1 MSSLNADELKAWM
14 VEHREQH
21 GPFAAHDE
29 CPYVNPVNGRFMKCV
44 RPDIGHRCGD
54 GFISQDAYALAKA
67 HAPFFAVYSTWARL
81 VIPDQQ
87 LSLFDEPRIEY
98 DNSAGSF
105 SSSSRKR
112 QWWAEIYFCKH
123 GRDFAISLNKQLN
136 ARRVLVEVVRR
147 KPGTKKK
154 VIVKPYLFCDR

>member
-14 VEHREQH
+14 VEHRERY

-29 CPYVNPVNGRFMKCV
+29 CPYVPPVNGRFMKCV

-87 LSLFDEPRIEY
+87 LSLFDAPRVEY

-136 ARRVLVEVVRR
+136 ARRVIVEVVRR

-154 VIVKPYLFCDR
+154 VVVKPYLFCDR